1 MSEDVKSII
10 EAQQEADRIERE
22 RIKELKKLE
31 LAELLKKQM
40 DEDSK
45 ISEDEIRAY
54 DEFMKTLSLE
64 DITEAFSRQK
74 PELEDITVDSN
85 GRELSYERSVVRKPP
100 DVSLDLTREHIE
112 EMNYCFKHPIYM
124 IKNYIKIIN
133 QDKGIM
139 NFKMYPY
146 QAQYIKDCF
155 ANKRLI
161 SCWGRQSGKTTSS
174 SAFMLL
180 FTLFNKD
187 KTVAIVANKQATSKE
202 ILDRIK
208 LMYDYLP
215 MWLKPG
221 IIEWNKNSVK
231 FDNGCKI
238 IAAATSSDSIR
249 GQAVSLL
256 YIDEFA
262 FIPKNLV
269 NEFIESTFP
278 VISSS
283 KLARILITSTP
294 NGKNHFYKFYEEAR
308 LKKSTFTH
316 SKINWYDVPG
326 RDEKWRL
333 DQIKELGSI
342 EKFNQEYGAEFA
354 NASNMAFKTDT
365 INHIE
370 KLQVVDP
377 LIDNVKR
384 AEGLRIFQRPIKGR
398 KYLISADVAGGKNRD
413 YSTMVVIDITTDDFN
428 IVATYRSDEIH
439 TSDYPA
445 MIYNIALYYYGAY
458 IIIENNGL
466 GDGVANDL
474 WHNYEYTNIFSADFT
489 KEQRYKK
496 GFYKDIG
503 IKTNKKNKKA
513 GVLFLSSMLDKYQ
526 INIPDIQIVDE
537 LYTFIKN
544 DNDTYSASTGNHDDF
559 VMNLVLFAYLAKTRE
574 SFELIRS
581 TFDVEDDESDD
592 GAINNVL
599 YVEGGKGTYRDKDA
613 LFREADEKLYN
624 ILLKDSSTDFDSK
637 NKKNSLNFIFPK

>member
-1 MSEDVKSII
+1 MEKQTILKNTKYEVLTPNGFSDFEGLII
-10 EAQQEADRIERE
+10 THERE
-22 RIKELKKLE
+22 TIKLQEYDLICTPEHKIKINGE
-31 LAELLKKQM
+31 YSDAELLEHDKNNIM
-40 DEDSK
+40 DVYDLLNVYENNEYYTNDI
-45 ISEDEIRAY
+45 ISHNC
-54 DEFMKTLSLE
+54 L
-64 DITEAFSRQK
+64 
-74 PELEDITVDSN
+74 
-85 GRELSYERSVVRKPP
+85 
-100 DVSLDLTREHIE
+100 
-112 EMNYCFKHPIYM
+112 
-124 IKNYIKIIN
+124 
-133 QDKGIM
+133 
-139 NFKMYPY
+139 
-146 QAQYIKDCF
+146 
-155 ANKRLI
+155 
-161 SCWGRQSGKTTSS
+161 
-174 SAFMLL
+174 
-180 FTLFNKD
+180 
-187 KTVAIVANKQATSKE
+187 
-202 ILDRIK
+202 
-208 LMYDYLP
+208 YL
-215 MWLKPG
+215 
-221 IIEWNKNSVK
+221 
-231 FDNGCKI
+231 
-238 IAAATSSDSIR
+238 
-249 GQAVSLL
+249 
-256 YIDEFA
+256 DEFA

-283 KLARILITSTP
+283 KLARIIITSTP

-308 LKKSTFTH
+308 LGKSSFVH
-316 SKINWYDVPG
+316 SHIKWSDMPG
-326 RDEKWRL
+326 RDEKWRAER
-333 DQIKELGSI
+333 IKELGSI

-398 KYLISADVAGGKNRD
+398 KYLISSDVAGGKNRD

-624 ILLKDSSTDFDSK
+624 ILLKDSSTDFESK